1 MITRTSLTTV
11 LYHREIP
18 YADTSLCIGEQFGYR
33 EKRPIERSR
42 EDKKTAFR
50 RRRGDARPSVSAIS
64 LPDRRIAFICVN
76 IYIQARLTCALET
89 RERKTESER
98 ERERERGGGVIEDAG
113 SRFQRNS
120 RRSRRDFS
128 ASTAFD
134 GRFSA
139 SCRTNGCTV
148 RTTRNFLHGNQV
160 PSDEL
165 QVPSDR

>member
-98 ERERERGGGVIEDAG
+98 ERERERGGGGDRRCGIAIPAKFAPLA
-113 SRFQRNS
+113 SRLFGIDSFRW
-120 RRSRRDFS
+120 
-128 ASTAFD
+128 AFL
-134 GRFSA
+134 GELPHER
-139 SCRTNGCTV
+139 
-148 RTTRNFLHGNQV
+148 LHG
-160 PSDEL
+160 
-165 QVPSDR
+165 